1 MASPRQPTRASRR
14 GLKGQALPHE
24 HSGALHSRPDRI
36 ARIAHAY
43 VRLFPH
49 AALGRCPT
57 PVGRR
62 AATSIYAP
70 RGQRAMRP
78 VQRSPALPGLF
89 LDRPPYW
96 KRRTRL
102 AASGST
108 GDWKRGWRHFG
119 SRRQS
124 RPVHPSRRRGSYWSA
139 PALTKKGRRPGRSG
153 RRQRGNPTFSCS
165 LPPAS
170 RGVPCWPGRQASPGS
185 GRPRDHRSMFL
196 SWSLAGLASTGLIR
210 ISAVSRPGR
219 PLTGAWEMGFGMVRL
234 PSAMA
239 PATPQ
244 GSPCGC
250 AGHPALCRGDPA
262 ELAARPRLTGA
273 FGSWRARPR
282 TASRCGSLWRR
293 SGSRAFLSSSKC
305 PGHTPRSLGLS

>member
-78 VQRSPALPGLF
+78 VQRSPALPRLF

-124 RPVHPSRRRGSYWSA
+124 RPARPSRGRGSYWPA

-170 RGVPCWPGRQASPGS
+170 RGLP
-185 GRPRDHRSMFL
+185 RPSALRRSEDSSNPSDRRWTFL
-196 SWSLAGLASTGLIR
+196 LLPLAGLPSTGLIR
-210 ISAVSRPGR
+210 ISAVSQPGR
-219 PLTGAWEMGFGMVRL
+219 PLTGPGRGLWEGAAPVRHGPGHAAGL
-234 PSAMA
+234 AMRCARRPVRRAREAMA
-239 PATPQ
+239 SRIAGGMPPA
-244 GSPCGC
+244 
-250 AGHPALCRGDPA
+250 
-262 ELAARPRLTGA
+262 
-273 FGSWRARPR
+273 RAR
-282 TASRCGSLWRR
+282 
-293 SGSRAFLSSSKC
+293 RAAT
-305 PGHTPRSLGLS
+305 G